1 MLLFE
6 NAEKSE
12 IIEECEK
19 LENAGFELYQ
29 KNEIHSN
36 LFVTFRK
43 DITVHLS
50 FFSALKQFRIIAD
63 PCTSEYQREEI
74 QVKHTS
80 PTVLWQFEVDHSLID
95 CGMCYIMR
103 CCDGSF
109 FVIDSAHFY
118 SINDDIRIINF
129 LKYFLS
135 IFISILNIFNIL

>member
-1 MLLFE
+1 MDKIFNSIPLPERNAQSEYYCGGGCSMLLFE

-80 PTVLWQFEVDHSLID
+80 PTVLWQ
-95 CGMCYIMR
+95 
-103 CCDGSF
+103 
-109 FVIDSAHFY
+109 
-118 SINDDIRIINF
+118 
-129 LKYFLS
+129 
-135 IFISILNIFNIL
+135 